1 MALTENRRD
10 VQRAVISRAKVV
22 LGTAGVR
29 VQMTVGLLIC
39 ILATVSVVLIVSA
52 LSLLVDFDMLYA
64 TSAFWGALAE
74 TALVLVQ
81 FALILLLAAP
91 LYLGLLAAAIK
102 MRRGASV
109 TLADLFAFF
118 DSPSAY
124 FRGWG
129 MIARVVGRA
138 YPYWLLYGLSL
149 MAFLTES
156 EIVYGIIGAT
166 AVPLILWGLYT
177 TGRSLPFLTFALCN
191 PQVPL
196 RHTMMNAKAMTK
208 KKTLSI
214 FVFRMRLLWRFLL
227 SLLSIGVVT
236 LLHTLPLLILA
247 THEYAFVLARQQEEA
262 LN

>member
-1 MALTENRRD
+1 MALTENRKD
-10 VQRAVISRAKVV
+10 MQKAVLSRAKEV
-22 LGTAGVR
+22 LETAGTRVR
-29 VQMTVGLLIC
+29 MTVGLLIC
-39 ILATVSVVLIVSA
+39 VLATVSVVLIVSA
-52 LSLLVDFDMLYA
+52 LSLLVDFEVLYA
-64 TSAFWGALAE
+64 TSSFLGALTE
-74 TALVLVQ
+74 IALVLVQ
-81 FALILLLAAP
+81 LALILLLAAP

-129 MIARVVGRA
+129 MITRVVGRA
-138 YPYWLLYGLSL
+138 YPYWILYGLSL
-149 MAFLTES
+149 LAFLTES
-156 EIVYGIIGAT
+156 EIVYSIVGAT

-177 TGRSLPFLTFALCN
+177 TGRSFPFLTFALCN

-196 RHTMMNAKAMTK
+196 RYTMMNAKAMTR

-236 LLHTLPLLILA
+236 LLHTLPLSILA
-247 THEYAFVLARQQEEA
+247 THEYAFALARQQAED
-262 LN
+262 N